1 MPKDRAN
8 NKPPIN
14 LAPSNSADCCATK
27 SCSMAVRYAAHMAI
41 PTMPTSMGF
50 SVLNHKIPIAS
61 AQKITID
68 RPPNIESKG
77 MSREDLE
84 KITGG
89 RTVPQIVIDGNP
101 IGGYDDLLSLDSD
114 GKLSV

>member
-1 MPKDRAN
+1 MNVKIYSTNWCPYCAN
-8 NKPPIN
+8 
-14 LAPSNSADCCATK
+14 TK
-27 SCSMAVRYAAHMAI
+27 RFLDEKGIKYEEI
-41 PTMPTSMGF
+41 
-50 SVLNHKIPIAS
+50 
-61 AQKITID
+61 
-68 RPPNIESKG
+68 NIEAEG

-89 RTVPQIVIDGNP
+89 RTVPQIVIDENP

>member
-1 MPKDRAN
+1 MNVKIYSTNWCPYCAN
-8 NKPPIN
+8 
-14 LAPSNSADCCATK
+14 TK
-27 SCSMAVRYAAHMAI
+27 RFLDEKGIEYEEI
-41 PTMPTSMGF
+41 
-50 SVLNHKIPIAS
+50 
-61 AQKITID
+61 
-68 RPPNIESKG
+68 NIESEG

-114 GKLSV
+114 GKLSG